1 MRRMKANVPFIPDTT
16 LEAMSEELLSKS
28 AAKGISIEFPI
39 PVEAIAERVLEL
51 DMDWLDLGDQ
61 NVMARLNYT
70 EWKIQ
75 PNEGLRELFIRVPGA
90 YYYTLAHEIFH
101 AIEHVEVVSSGQQTL
116 ELATEVTLS
125 RHHNSPKAPSRDD
138 SRRERQAQRFAAY
151 LTMPKLLLLA
161 KVEGLNLCNYAVLR
175 QVANEI
181 GVSLQALKIRLQ
193 ELGRLYEV
201 DGQLYPSREAAHG
214 QLPLL

>member
-1 MRRMKANVPFIPDTT
+1 MRRMKANVPFIPDAT

-61 NVMARLNYT
+61 SVMARLNYT

-90 YYYTLAHEIFH
+90 YHYTLAHEIFH

-116 ELATEVTLS
+116 ELATEATLS
-125 RHHNSPKAPSRDD
+125 RHYNSPKAPSGDD
-138 SRRERQAQRFAAY
+138 FRRERQAQRFAAY
-151 LTMPKLLLLA
+151 LTMPKALLLA
-161 KVEGLNLCNYAVLR
+161 KVEGLNLCNYGVLR
-175 QVANEI
+175 QLATQI